1 MTTEEIII
9 RQLTNQ
15 HLITPADR
23 LSVVRDLC
31 GLQAQFLSNAFHAM
45 KIRAKNWNE
54 QSTTEGLVKNWT
66 LRGTV
71 HVFAESDL
79 PLFVRCN
86 NGSTY
91 RSNDWSGRTFWNQ
104 RDKWA
109 LTPERQRFF
118 SNIII
123 SAVVEHPR
131 TRDELKEICRA
142 SGMTASE
149 EDSIFDPWGGGI
161 RELCERGFMNYAV
174 EETKRYV
181 AAPTFTPVPEDA
193 AWLEIVRRYFTHY
206 GPATLHD
213 ASYFLDIKQA
223 EIKKHLA
230 ALPVEAFDH
239 DGRTYYH
246 IPRDI
251 SYEHPIPDCIF
262 LAGFDPLMLGY
273 QKKESL
279 YLPGEHLREI
289 FNLSGIV
296 MPAILLHGRVV
307 GRWKKKNNHLA
318 IALFGASSSRDKE
331 IIAQEAN
338 RLWGDFAIKFE

>member
-45 KIRAKNWNE
+45 KIRAKNWDE
-54 QSTTEGLVKNWT
+54 QSTIEGLVKNWT

-71 HVFAESDL
+71 HIFAESDL
-79 PLFVRCN
+79 PLFLHCN

-118 SNIII
+118 SDIII
-123 SAVVEHPR
+123 SAVVEYPR
-131 TRDELKEICRA
+131 TRDELKALCRV
-142 SGMTASE
+142 SGMTAPE

-161 RELCERGFMNYAV
+161 RELCERGFMNYTV

-181 AAPTFTPVPEDA
+181 AAPALAPAPEDA

-213 ASYFLDIKQA
+213 ASYFLGIKQA

-230 ALPVEAFDH
+230 ALPVEAFGH

-279 YLPGEHLREI
+279 YLPGEHLRGI

-296 MPAILLHGRVV
+296 MPAVLFHGRVV
-307 GRWKKKNNHLA
+307 GRWKKNRANLTVVLFA
-318 IALFGASSSRDKE
+318 ALSSRDKE
-331 IIAQEAN
+331 IIAREAN
-338 RLWGDFAIKFE
+338 RLWGNLPIKFE